1 MKFRFSLPWFPR
13 RPNSEARSG
22 DLLLWATA
30 LAIPHLLHSEQGSSK
45 LQFAE
50 SILQKLNDD
59 NR

>member
-1 MKFRFSLPWFPR
+1 MISPSPQLG
-13 RPNSEARSG
+13 SQEG